1 MTPYPKRLS
10 RVPNRRG
17 RRGSASHG
25 TARHGVRRTWSDVGA
40 MHNTPIYIKPLRKV
54 PDCDAD
60 TICGEPR
67 LDVVATCWA
76 IIDEAAGPR
85 CDAAAG
91 GCDAA
96 AGGSGHFPSASAA
109 RPAAA
114 CHIPQLCA
122 CVHAVRWTVT
132 RMMFWA
138 GLCFGAPQ
146 RLPTSLSLSPFANV
160 GKFFSSGDGCLTCRS
175 VPCSVQRRVL
185 CARKPRLRPASRA
198 AARRGSAAS
207 FRPGARRGAS
217 IRPGTG
223 GEDAV
228 PPPAALQDVLPMP
241 RDPWRWLPRTGGN
254 TCEGALAALPEVG
267 ALLERGVLRLRRF
280 RRFRHDRFAE
290 TQRRRAC
297 STRMQ
302 ICGSPCSSSE
312 QGSSSD

>member
-1 MTPYPKRLS
+1 
-10 RVPNRRG
+10 
-17 RRGSASHG
+17 
-25 TARHGVRRTWSDVGA
+25 
-40 MHNTPIYIKPLRKV
+40 MHNMPIYIKPLEDV

-85 CDAAAG
+85 
-91 GCDAA
+91 CDAA

-138 GLCFGAPQ
+138 GQCFGAPQ

-175 VPCSVQRRVL
+175 VPCSVQR
-185 CARKPRLRPASRA
+185 A
-198 AARRGSAAS
+198 A
-207 FRPGARRGAS
+207 
-217 IRPGTG
+217 
-223 GEDAV
+223 
-228 PPPAALQDVLPMP
+228 
-241 RDPWRWLPRTGGN
+241 
-254 TCEGALAALPEVG
+254 
-267 ALLERGVLRLRRF
+267 
-280 RRFRHDRFAE
+280 
-290 TQRRRAC
+290 
-297 STRMQ
+297 
-302 ICGSPCSSSE
+302 
-312 QGSSSD
+312 